1 MNFKNII
8 RILRHPSSW
17 VRCFLTDKG
26 LDLFYRELI
35 DRRDEVKVL
44 SFPDFVNGNFD
55 YAVLEL
61 NGIRYRIWVS
71 TLYASLSRITWYES
85 KNPGNLL
92 GDVDLLMPSR
102 TTVFDFMEAFAP
114 AVKKEPEK
122 NLNVKAL
129 LRTLRPEEARHDNT

>member
-17 VRCFLTDKG
+17 VRCYLTDKG

-35 DRRDEVKVL
+35 DRKDEVKVVK
-44 SFPDFVNGNFD
+44 FPDVFNGDFD

-61 NGIRYRIWVS
+61 NGIRYHIWVS
-71 TLYASLSRITWYES
+71 TWYASLSRIKWYKS
-85 KNPGNLL
+85 KNPGELL
-92 GDVDLLMPSR
+92 GDIDRMMPSR

-114 AVKKEPEK
+114 KKKKDALSKEDRDLAALYKTLPSKGDEP
-122 NLNVKAL
+122 
-129 LRTLRPEEARHDNT
+129 

>member
-17 VRCFLTDKG
+17 VRCYLTDKG

-35 DRRDEVKVL
+35 DRKDEVKVVR
-44 SFPDFVNGNFD
+44 FPDVFNQD
-55 YAVLEL
+55 YGDAVLEL
-61 NGIRYRIWVS
+61 NGVRYYIWVS
-71 TLYASLSRITWYES
+71 TWYASLSRITWYES
-85 KNPGNLL
+85 KNPQC
-92 GDVDLLMPSR
+92 VDLLMPSR

-114 AVKKEPEK
+114 AVKKESEK

>member
-1 MNFKNII
+1 MKFKNII

-17 VRCFLTDKG
+17 VRCYLTDKG
-26 LDLFYRELI
+26 LDLFYRGLI
-35 DRRDEVKVL
+35 DRKDEVKVI
-44 SFPDFVNGNFD
+44 SFPDFFNGEYD

-71 TLYASLSRITWYES
+71 TWYASMSRITWYEV
-85 KNPGNLL
+85 KNPGELL

-122 NLNVKAL
+122 NLNLKAL
-129 LRTLRPEEARHDNT
+129 LRTIKPSEK